1 MKYLLDTH
9 CFLWWFT
16 EPERLGANAS
26 EAIRNRKNQLYF
38 SAASSWE
45 IAIKYRL
52 GKLPLPMKPNEYVIS
67 RMNSCGFSHLSI
79 NHQHALLAGSLPLHH
94 HDPFDRILIAQAVC
108 ENMTLITVDKKI
120 QLYHVDTLS

>member
-16 EPERLGANAS
+16 EPERLSAKAS
-26 EAIRNRKNQLYF
+26 EVIGNRENQVYL

-45 IAIKYRL
+45 ISIKH
-52 GKLPLPMKPNEYVIS
+52 KLVKLTLPMNPSEYVIS

-94 HDPFDRILIAQAVC
+94 HDPFDRMLIAQAIF
-108 ENMTLITVDKKI
+108 EEMTFITVDNKI
-120 QLYHVDTLS
+120 QLYDVDILS